1 MNGHNHNHSTKNIG
15 ITILLNLAITI
26 AEFIG
31 GYLSG
36 SLALISDAGHNLSD
50 VISLVLGFF
59 GEKIT
64 EIEPTKKHSFG
75 FKRAEIFTA
84 LINAFVLW
92 GISVVIIIEAF
103 RRINSSQ
110 DISIGIML
118 VVASIGL
125 FGNLFSMIIL
135 GKEKDHNLNMKAAY
149 LHIFY
154 DTISSV
160 AVIASG
166 IIIYFTHYYVLDL
179 IVSFIIAIMIFFSGL
194 EVIKKGIHIFMQG
207 VPEGIDF
214 ETVYKS
220 IEGMEG
226 VKSAHHLHIWSVNSN
241 DIFLSCHLCIN
252 REFEMDSDNLIK
264 KVNSMLKNDYDID
277 HTALQIENNDICGE
291 DIICCK

>member
-1 MNGHNHNHSTKNIG
+1 MNGHNHNHSKKNIG

-50 VISLVLGFF
+50 VISLILGFF

-103 RRINSSQ
+103 RRINSSP

-135 GKEKDHNLNMKAAY
+135 DKEKDHNLNMKAAY

>member
-1 MNGHNHNHSTKNIG
+1 MNGHNHNHSKKNIG

-50 VISLVLGFF
+50 VISLILGFF